1 MKQTCIVFWFLY
13 CLLNQTVLT
22 NEILALIKSFSFN
35 KYAQGTEYMLDTC
48 VGGHILLCWNNH
60 SGCPVSTQLI
70 PYIIIM

>member
-22 NEILALIKSFSFN
+22 NAILALIKSFSFN

-48 VGGHILLCWNNH
+48 VGGHILYFVGTITVVVQLAH
-60 SGCPVSTQLI
+60 SLFLT
-70 PYIIIM
+70 